1 MTCRR
6 FAIGLFSLIAISANA
21 ETIEDRWPEQVEVD
35 QALAATVWPKLD
47 KVVKVRKQRHT
58 FVCHK
63 QYYLKRGYRHWRCK
77 R

>member
-1 MTCRR
+1 MKV
-6 FAIGLFSLIAISANA
+6 IVVIIALATMPAMA
-21 ETIEDRWPEQVEVD
+21 ETFEDRWPEQVEVD
-35 QALAATVWPKLD
+35 QALAASVWPKLD

-63 QYYLKRGYRHWRCK
+63 QYYFKRGYRHWRCK